1 MLCYVQIIIFWEVLV
16 YNNVR
21 TQNTL
26 PSRFALFSLVA
37 SPSDKRCFSCGLTH
51 IDGAHLAPEHQASL
65 PTCLRLFRQARPKP
79 STMNLT
85 NGATNKTVLDRFM
98 RLDIGHSE
106 KVCTFSHQFQV
117 YAQFSLFLD
126 LFRLNVCTFG
136 SMELVRESGPRPRLS
151 NLFRNCPLVSFVFS
165 AKIVT
170 TCLAFVL
177 NCS

>member
-106 KVCTFSHQFQV
+106 KVHFPTNFIFMHNLV
-117 YAQFSLFLD
+117 YFWTFLD
-126 LFRLNVCTFG
+126 
-136 SMELVRESGPRPRLS
+136 SMYVHLDRW
-151 NLFRNCPLVSFVFS
+151 NW
-165 AKIVT
+165 
-170 TCLAFVL
+170 
-177 NCS
+177 